1 MARNIT
7 ATATHVK
14 IKYFSPLYA
23 YTPTSFPY
31 LLISFVALDWMTVIM
46 IEATSRAR
54 KLMVARPQLPNEI
67 RRDPCRNKAT
77 RDARIAHPAA
87 AIPMA

>member
-1 MARNIT
+1 
-7 ATATHVK
+7 
-14 IKYFSPLYA
+14 
-23 YTPTSFPY
+23 
-31 LLISFVALDWMTVIM
+31 
-46 IEATSRAR
+46 
-54 KLMVARPQLPNEI
+54 MVARPQLPNEI